1 MSVTLRDGGP
11 DPAMAEAEGG
21 CHCGAVRFRVRL
33 ADGLR
38 PARRCTCSFCRMK
51 GTVAVTVADGGFTLI
66 SGESLRDY
74 RFNTG
79 TARHWF
85 CGVCG
90 IATHHARRSV
100 PGQLAVNAACLDGA
114 SPFDFLDLPVMDGEA
129 HPADSGVSR
138 EAGRLRYSP
147 A

>member
-1 MSVTLRDGGP
+1 MT
-11 DPAMAEAEGG
+11 EAEGG

-51 GTVAVTVADGGFTLI
+51 ETVAVTVADGGFTLI

-85 CGVCG
+85 FGVCG

-100 PGQLAVNAACLDGA
+100 PGQLAVNAACLDGV